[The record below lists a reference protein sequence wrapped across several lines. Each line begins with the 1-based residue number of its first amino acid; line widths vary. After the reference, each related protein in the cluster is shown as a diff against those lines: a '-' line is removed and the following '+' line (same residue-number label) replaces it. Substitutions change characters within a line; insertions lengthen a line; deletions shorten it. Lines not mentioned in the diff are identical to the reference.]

1 MKNLDEL
8 IVELRK
14 VYDDLNELK
23 ESNKEKKIDDI
34 DFNKIKNNN
43 CVINRE
49 YYKNSYKNFKKGRKC
64 DIMKICKKIQG
75 GIWKCAWV
83 QL

>member
-1 MKNLDEL
+1 MIYKLDYSYLE
-8 IVELRK
+8 
-14 VYDDLNELK
+14 NEKIDYSGTL
-23 ESNKEKKIDDI
+23 SNKVEII
-34 DFNKIKNNN
+34 INKIKNNN

-49 YYKNSYKNFKKGRKC
+49 YYKNSYKNFKKGKKC

-83 QL
+83 